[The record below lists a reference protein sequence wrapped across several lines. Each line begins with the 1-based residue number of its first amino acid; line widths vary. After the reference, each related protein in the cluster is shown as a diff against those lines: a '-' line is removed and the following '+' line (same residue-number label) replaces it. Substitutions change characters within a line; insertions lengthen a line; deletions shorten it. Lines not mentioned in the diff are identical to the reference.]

1 MFFFSLSRFHIH
13 CHRRLPDL
21 NLAPFLSFFSCRTGC
36 HRFAPLLQLSVAGLF
51 PLPLLQLPR
60 VAAVV
65 GRRGVAGLKSFP
77 LPLLFHEEEE
87 NEREGGGKFF
97 FFFLAFWSS
106 FFSLLSLVFTL
117 SLSACFLSFFLSFSW
132 MSDRWSILG
141 QTPIHWPS
149 LGGSQIYSVKTMY
162 PIFYKFLSSATIY
175 NFYI

>member
-87 NEREGGGKFF
+87 NEREGGGKIF
-97 FFFLAFWSS
+97 FFFLGILIFLLLSS
-106 FFSLLSLVFTL
+106 LSGLYSFSLRL
-117 SLSACFLSFFLSFSW
+117 LSFFLSFFFV
-132 MSDRWSILG
+132 D
-141 QTPIHWPS
+141 
-149 LGGSQIYSVKTMY
+149 V
-162 PIFYKFLSSATIY
+162 
-175 NFYI
+175 